1 MTLNQPKASNAP
13 SIKICKGRIR
23 NFIGEYKPDAF
34 MSFIS
39 QGHDFDSP
47 INLFI
52 SEYLG
57 ADFFKNFGAQLG
69 KTKSGDVILQ
79 EVDNIDFPDVLFAA
93 MPIWDTA
100 LSNEEKF
107 LSRCYRNAIGLAKRN
122 GYKRIVLPALG
133 KGKSNFPH
141 RRVVRLSLSAILGEL
156 SAPIEEVIIVCAE
169 DVMYESYQDRLMSLG
184 LMK

>member
-1 MTLNQPKASNAP
+1 MTLQQPKASNAP
-13 SIKICKGRIR
+13 NIKVCKGRIR
-23 NFIGEYKPDAF
+23 SFVDEYKPDAF

-52 SEYLG
+52 SEFMG
-57 ADFFKNFGAQLG
+57 ADFFENFAGQVK

-79 EVDNIDFPDVLFAA
+79 EVDNEDFPDIIFAA

-107 LSRCYRNAIGLAKRN
+107 LSRCYRNAIGVAKAH

-141 RRVVRLSLSAILGEL
+141 RRIVRLSLSAIMSEL
-156 SAPIEEVIIVCAE
+156 AAPIDEVVIVCAE

>member
-1 MTLNQPKASNAP
+1 MALKQTGAVNAP
-13 SIKICKGRIR
+13 HISICKSRIR
-23 NFIGEYKPDAF
+23 DFIGEYKPDAF

-57 ADFFKNFGAQLG
+57 ADFFQRFHTQLG
-69 KTKSGDVILQ
+69 RTKSGDVVLQ
-79 EVDNIDFPDVLFAA
+79 ESQIPAFPDIIFAV
-93 MPIWDTA
+93 MPKWDTA

-107 LSRCYRNAIGLAKRN
+107 LSRCYRNAINMAKSN

-133 KGKSNFPH
+133 MGKSNFPH
-141 RRVVRLSLSAILGEL
+141 RRIVRLSLSAITSEL
-156 SAPIEEVIIVCAE
+156 AAPIEEVVVVCAE
-169 DVMYESYQDRLMSLG
+169 DIMYTAYQERLTALG
-184 LMK
+184 LLK